1 MIPKSLAAL
10 VLLLPSLTGAAYAA
24 SSPVGRWTAIEI
36 AGQAPAR
43 GVASTL
49 EITAEGGVSGRGGC
63 NRYSGTARIGP
74 ATIAF
79 GPLRSTMMACDGP
92 GMGQER
98 RFHAALSRAA
108 AWRIEGD
115 RLVLVDAAGQT
126 VLRLGRGR

>member
-1 MIPKSLAAL
+1 MLPKRLAAL
-10 VLLLPSLTGAAYAA
+10 VVLLSSLAGAAFAA
-24 SSPVGRWTAIEI
+24 STPVGRWSAIEI
-36 AGQAPAR
+36 AGRPVAR

-63 NRYSGTARIGP
+63 NRYSGTARVGP
-74 ATIAF
+74 GTIAF
-79 GPLRSTMMACDGP
+79 GALRSTMMACDGP

-98 RFHAALSRAA
+98 RFHSALSHAA